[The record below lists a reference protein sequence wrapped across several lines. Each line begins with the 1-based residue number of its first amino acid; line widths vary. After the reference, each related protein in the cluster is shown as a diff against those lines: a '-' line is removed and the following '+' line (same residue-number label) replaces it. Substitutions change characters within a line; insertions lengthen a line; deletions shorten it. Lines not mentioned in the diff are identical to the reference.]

1 MDNCNIN
8 GEMLTI
14 DQKVNNNNNYQM
26 NSINFNG
33 NNNTLQITETINNL
47 VLNGCNNKIFVSSKI
62 YNILL
67 NGNKNQINV
76 LFPINLV

>member
-1 MDNCNIN
+1 MDNCNID

-14 DQKVNNNNNYQM
+14 DHKVIIIINQM
-26 NSINFNG
+26 NSLNFNG

-76 LFPINLV
+76 YIFLLN